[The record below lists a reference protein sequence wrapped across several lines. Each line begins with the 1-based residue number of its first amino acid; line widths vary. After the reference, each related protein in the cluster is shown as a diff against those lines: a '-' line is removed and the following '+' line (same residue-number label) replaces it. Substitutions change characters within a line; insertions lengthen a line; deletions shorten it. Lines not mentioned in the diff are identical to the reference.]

1 MKKNI
6 ILVITLIVLG
16 FISISILVDFVQE
29 KKLERL
35 YDAGEYESALQQAGL
50 LEESAQNLH
59 NIGNIFYEQF
69 NQQEEIDS
77 LELLQQSVDSYSGSL
92 AIEDNELTQ
101 YNYDY
106 TKSLLDMLERQEQEP
121 EQEQNPEP
129 QNQKQQDEGD
139 ENNNGEPEESDEGQE
154 SSEPGENSDGQESQ
168 NNGNGTI
175 QNSRPDEYQLGENE
189 QIEQMTESEREAVE
203 QSIEEL
209 KRDQAQNQRFYNK
222 EVQESD
228 FQKAFDS
235 FFNRGGE
242 KDW

>member
-6 ILVITLIVLG
+6 ILVITLIVLW

-35 YDAGEYESALQQAGL
+35 YDAWEYESALQQAWL

-59 NIGNIFYEQF
+59 NIWNIFYEQF

-129 QNQKQQDEGD
+129 QNQKQQDEWD
-139 ENNNGEPEESDEGQE
+139 ENNNWEPEESDEGQE
-154 SSEPGENSDGQESQ
+154 SSEPWENSDGQESQ

-235 FFNRGGE
+235 FFNRWWE